1 MPVGRWLWGVHGSNI
16 GGTDVCDPML
26 SSGFIAQEPHTY
38 YRESAFITPSSW
50 GGIHTDGS
58 RSGNALSQSSAA
70 VGQSSSACAWQL

>member
-1 MPVGRWLWGVHGSNI
+1 MPIGRWLWGVHGSNI

-50 GGIHTDGS
+50 GGASTQMAAD
-58 RSGNALSQSSAA
+58 REMLSASPQ
-70 VGQSSSACAWQL
+70 GQ